1 MGKPVS
7 IVLAGIGGMGAV
19 YLGAL
24 LENKEK
30 RDFRL
35 AGTVDPQPRR
45 CPHLAELRAR
55 GIPVFESLE
64 AFYARRRADLAVIA
78 SPIQFHCGQ
87 TCLALSRGSAVL
99 CEKPA
104 AATIQE
110 MYRMREA
117 EREYKRWVAVG
128 FQWSFSTAIRALKGD
143 IQSGDYG
150 RPRRL
155 KCLYLWPRNEAYYR
169 RNDWAGKVK
178 DAAGRWI
185 LDSPVNNAMAHD
197 LHNMFYVL
205 GDERESAVLPV
216 RIEAELYR
224 AHEIENFDTAALRCL
239 TGGGV
244 EVLFY
249 VSHAVS
255 VDSGPVMSYEFER
268 GCIGGAGR
276 GAEITGTS
284 ATGEKN
290 YGSPDCEPLRKLWE
304 AIDSANGRTLPGCG
318 LEASLGLTLAV
329 NGAQDSCPEPL
340 GFPQDLIMSR
350 GEPGSRDVVVT
361 GLDEVLRECFLKNAL
376 PSELGASWSRKGR
389 TVSLEDYVH
398 FPGGAAK

>member
-1 MGKPVS
+1 M
-7 IVLAGIGGMGAV
+7 
-19 YLGAL
+19 
-24 LENKEK
+24 
-30 RDFRL
+30 
-35 AGTVDPQPRR
+35 
-45 CPHLAELRAR
+45 
-55 GIPVFESLE
+55 
-64 AFYARRRADLAVIA
+64 
-78 SPIQFHCGQ
+78 
-87 TCLALSRGSAVL
+87 
-99 CEKPA
+99 
-104 AATIQE
+104 
-110 MYRMREA
+110 
-117 EREYKRWVAVG
+117 
-128 FQWSFSTAIRALKGD
+128 
-143 IQSGDYG
+143 
-150 RPRRL
+150 
-155 KCLYLWPRNEAYYR
+155 
-169 RNDWAGKVK
+169 
-178 DAAGRWI
+178 
-185 LDSPVNNAMAHD
+185 
-197 LHNMFYVL
+197 
-205 GDERESAVLPV
+205 
-216 RIEAELYR
+216 
-224 AHEIENFDTAALRCL
+224 
-239 TGGGV
+239 

-318 LEASLGLTLAV
+318 LEASLGLTLSV

-389 TVSLEDYVH
+389 TVLLEDYVH